1 MSLVNHAEEELKYI
15 RGDEYNDMVADAVL
29 EIIRVFADQGHS
41 GFSASITTNIVEKL
55 MRFEPLT
62 PLTGEDNEWNQIS
75 DNLYQNRRSPRVFK
89 EDGQA
94 YDIDGIVFRDPD
106 GCYITNKDSRVNITF
121 PYTPVTE
128 IRDRD

>member
-62 PLTGEDNEWNQIS
+62 PLTGEDNEWNQIK

-106 GCYITNKDSRVNITF
+106 GCYVTNKDSRVNITF

>member
-1 MSLVNHAEEELKYI
+1 
-15 RGDEYNDMVADAVL
+15 
-29 EIIRVFADQGHS
+29 
-41 GFSASITTNIVEKL
+41 

-62 PLTGEDNEWNQIS
+62 PLTGEDNEWNQIK

-106 GCYITNKDSRVNITF
+106 GCYVTNKDSRVNITF

>member
-62 PLTGEDNEWNQIS
+62 PLTGEDNEWNQIK